1 VPPTAPNEAQTL
13 AQATAAD
20 IAALSWEELDAY
32 GRRDEQVVGKNGR
45 VFRVKS
51 HVFWDMDEWASG
63 IQINVK
69 VHAPAASAVSGP
81 SKPPL
86 HAAGLQTRYRRAR
99 PSGDIYGRW
108 PTEASCLPRT
118 V

>member
-1 VPPTAPNEAQTL
+1 VPRTAPNEALAL

-20 IAALSWEELDAY
+20 IAALSWPELDAY
-32 GRRDEQVVGKNGR
+32 GKRDEEVKADSGS

-69 VHAPAASAVSGP
+69 VYAPRGLHHVRPYKASATRGGP
-81 SKPPL
+81 SDPVPS
-86 HAAGLQTRYRRAR
+86 R
-99 PSGDIYGRW
+99 PSA
-108 PTEASCLPRT
+108 E
-118 V
+118 